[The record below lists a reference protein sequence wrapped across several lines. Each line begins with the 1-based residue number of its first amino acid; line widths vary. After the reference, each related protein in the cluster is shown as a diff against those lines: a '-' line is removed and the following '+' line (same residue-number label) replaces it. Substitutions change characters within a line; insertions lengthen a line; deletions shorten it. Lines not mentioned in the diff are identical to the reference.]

1 MAMQNASTR
10 ENKEKKGKQ
19 TTQTILRILLLAG
32 TAISMFFVPWPILTA
47 WIAPLPETV
56 QEQVKATIDYGFDGV
71 IVYVDQAG
79 REPKIF
85 AAGRKNRE
93 TQEPANPHD
102 LFKIAS
108 IGKLYD
114 AVMVAKLMHAG
125 ILSPDSTLARYLP
138 DVADQIPNAR
148 DITLRMLVQ
157 HRSGLPNFTDAPN
170 FWNQPTQSRDEAVDL
185 FLDFVKEQPAHFAPD
200 ERYEYSNTNYLLLA
214 HIVANVTGE
223 EPFEAIRT
231 LILEPLGLQNTYGS
245 IHDVNPEDVMSGYY
259 VGVEEDLK
267 EVNYGSML
275 ATAQDVGIF
284 LRALNDGSL
293 FAEGE
298 RDLYASL
305 YKFEHTGL
313 IPGYQSLARYEKEID
328 AVVVHFTNTTD
339 FEGYEWNLA
348 EVSCGRIVKI
358 LKKGAG

>member
-1 MAMQNASTR
+1 MQNVSTR
-10 ENKEKKGKQ
+10 EHKEEKGKQ
-19 TTQTILRILLLAG
+19 TIQSILRILLLAG

-47 WIAPLPETV
+47 WIAPLPETL

-79 REPKIF
+79 REPKFF

-148 DITLRMLVQ
+148 YITLRMLVQ

-185 FLDFVKEQPAHFAPD
+185 FIDFVK
-200 ERYEYSNTNYLLLA
+200 
-214 HIVANVTGE
+214 G
-223 EPFEAIRT
+223 
-231 LILEPLGLQNTYGS
+231 
-245 IHDVNPEDVMSGYY
+245 
-259 VGVEEDLK
+259 
-267 EVNYGSML
+267 
-275 ATAQDVGIF
+275 
-284 LRALNDGSL
+284 
-293 FAEGE
+293 
-298 RDLYASL
+298 
-305 YKFEHTGL
+305 
-313 IPGYQSLARYEKEID
+313 
-328 AVVVHFTNTTD
+328 
-339 FEGYEWNLA
+339 
-348 EVSCGRIVKI
+348 
-358 LKKGAG
+358 